1 MAKDP
6 AVLLYVQDFLVG
18 TSLLT
23 PLQKGH
29 YITLL
34 CYQQQSETG
43 SLPELKIKQVM
54 GKDYL
59 KHWTVIKSKFMED
72 DNGFYNARMR
82 SEIERRKRTSEKQSD
97 RAKERWKKENECRGF
112 TEPIPSVGNAFYA
125 TEIETERKG
134 GVGEKWNTRPGP
146 DQMDLKLP
154 DIKAG
159 AVVEFFGIAKKINI
173 SHGQVSRLWTVFKQ
187 QHFNGEK
194 YYGSENEAFSHFIN
208 WSQTKKI
215 EDAKPGPPMEQQ
227 TAYKIKL

>member
-43 SLPELKIKQVM
+43 SLPESKIRQVM
-54 GKDYL
+54 GRDYL
-59 KHWTVIKSKFMED
+59 KHWGVIKCKFVED
-72 DNGFYNARMR
+72 ENGFYNARMR
-82 SEIERRKRTSEKQSD
+82 QEIERRKSTSTKQSD
-97 RAKERWKKENECRGF
+97 RVKERWKRYHGN
-112 TEPIPSVGNAFYA
+112 TESIPSVGNTFLE

-134 GVGEKWNTRPGP
+134 GAGEKWNTKPGNEE
-146 DQMDLKLP
+146 MSLKLP
-154 DIKAG
+154 DLKAG
-159 AVVEFFGIAKKINI
+159 AVIEFFAIAKKTKVEE
-173 SHGQVSRLWTVFKQ
+173 GQVNKLWVVFKK

-194 YYGSENEAFSHFIN
+194 YYGSENEVFSHFIN

-215 EDAKPGPPMEQQ
+215 EEGKSGPDQDSQP
-227 TAYKIKL
+227 AYNVKFQ

>member
-34 CYQQQSETG
+34 CYQQQSGTG
-43 SLPELKIKQVM
+43 SLPEIKIKQVM

-59 KHWTVIKSKFMED
+59 KHWTIIKTKFVED
-72 DNGFYNARMR
+72 ENGFYNARMR
-82 SEIERRKRTSEKQSD
+82 KEIERRKSSSVKQSD
-97 RAKERWKKENECRGF
+97 RVKERWKRYHGN
-112 TEPIPSVGNAFYA
+112 TETIPDTCNTFLE
-125 TEIETERKG
+125 TEIETERRG
-134 GVGEKWNTRPGP
+134 GAGEKWNTKPGAG
-146 DQMDLKLP
+146 QMELKLP

-159 AVVEFFGIAKKINI
+159 AVVEFFAIAKKINI
-173 SHGQVSRLWTVFKQ
+173 NQNQVNSLWTVFKQ

-194 YYGSENEAFSHFIN
+194 YYGSENETFSHFIN
-208 WSQTKKI
+208 WSQKKEI
-215 EDAKPGPPMEQQ
+215 EEAKAGPAMQQQ
-227 TAYKIKL
+227 TTYKVKL